1 MKIKLPPFIKFAM
14 SSGTSALIDM
24 SVFSLMCFL
33 LRDKGL
39 GPVYLTIATCTAR
52 VISASFNYTVNY
64 LLVFKSKET
73 VLSTLPKYAIN
84 SACIMCAS
92 SFLVSTIHPVVSNI
106 FPVVAG
112 NELFVKIPVD
122 ITLFFINYL
131 IQSRLIYKAKRTPGS
146 SSAGPKMNPGV
157 GFEGP
162 QNEPRGRG

>member
-1 MKIKLPPFIKFAM
+1 MKIKLPSFVKFAM

-24 SVFSLMCFL
+24 SIFSLMCFL

-39 GPVYLTIATCTAR
+39 GPVYLTIATVTAR

-92 SFLVSTIHPVVSNI
+92 SFLVSTIHPLVSRNHPLI
-106 FPVVAG
+106 AG

-131 IQSRLIYKAKRTPGS
+131 IQSRLIYKAHNGPLGTGS
-146 SSAGPKMNPGV
+146 GV
-157 GFEGP
+157 QKPDTVRKENTG
-162 QNEPRGRG
+162 

>member
-1 MKIKLPPFIKFAM
+1 MKIKLPRFIKFAM

-24 SVFSLMCFL
+24 GVFSFVCFI

-73 VLSTLPKYAIN
+73 VRSTLPKYVIN

-92 SFLVSTIHPVVSNI
+92 SFLVSMIHPRVSVI
-106 FPVVAG
+106 HPLVAG

-131 IQSRLIYKAKRTPGS
+131 IQSHLIYKANSIGGKNDK
-146 SSAGPKMNPGV
+146 A
-157 GFEGP
+157 
-162 QNEPRGRG
+162 

>member
-1 MKIKLPPFIKFAM
+1 MKIKLPQFLKFAM

-24 SVFSLMCFL
+24 SVFSFVCFL

-39 GPVYLTIATCTAR
+39 GPVYLTIATVMAR
-52 VISASFNYTVNY
+52 LISASFNYTVNY

-73 VLSTLPKYAIN
+73 VLSTLPKYAVN

-92 SFLVSTIHPVVSNI
+92 SFLVSTIHPLVSKGHPFI
-106 FPVVAG
+106 AD

-131 IQSRLIYKAKRTPGS
+131 IQSRIIYKANKR
-146 SSAGPKMNPGV
+146 
-157 GFEGP
+157 
-162 QNEPRGRG
+162 